1 MYYRRVIKGLADKGI
16 LAPVG
21 SEFDYIKDPNVDHY
35 MSIYYYNEEQ
45 FKQFKE
51 KGSVA
56 GITDTV
62 TPFLSFDFDSEDDIE
77 QARKDTVELC
87 ARLLAKGLSED
98 QFTVCF
104 SGKKGFSV
112 DILTTELFTPSEFKN
127 ITKSLSEG
135 LKTRDTK
142 IVNPSRVMRVP
153 MTRHQDTGLFKLP
166 ISITNLAELPIEAIK
181 ELATTTEAAA
191 PWNIEEVIL
200 PTALANLK
208 EEEEKEA
215 SKAQLS
221 NELSDLD
228 YSQKPKDMPSCKYSI
243 LNGFFQKGHRNDSLM
258 ALAAHFKSRGFPKE
272 ITYNML
278 KGASRMQSQRNP
290 DASPIAKNEIWNTII
305 QSVYGP
311 NWQGKTY
318 SCKNHDWLKALCPKG
333 THSCDAAYSKNKEV
347 INIEAVRGLFKRYA
361 DDIEKNTIPT
371 GIIEIDSQVRLQAK
385 SHVVI
390 AGAAGSGKTSLVLNI
405 LQNASARGQIALF
418 GSMDMGDALVYQKL
432 AQKVTGFN
440 DKQLFDKYKS
450 EDKFRGE
457 VDNTISD
464 KFKNVLFDFS
474 SGVTIDELYERLY
487 KAKLEYGSDL
497 RLAVY
502 DYINLIS
509 GPYSDA
515 NANLSYVAPKLK
527 DLANELDL
535 LIISLAQTAR
545 DKGGPNTPLKSS
557 RVAKGSSAIEE
568 SATVLFGCWRE
579 FYNTETDNYISIA
592 ALKSRMG
599 KEFGCDLHWNG
610 LTGEIRGLTGAEENK
625 LEELRNAAE
634 MESDS
639 MMKTK
644 LLYKNHFGS

>member
-1 MYYRRVIKGLADKGI
+1 
-16 LAPVG
+16 
-21 SEFDYIKDPNVDHY
+21 
-35 MSIYYYNEEQ
+35 
-45 FKQFKE
+45 
-51 KGSVA
+51 
-56 GITDTV
+56 
-62 TPFLSFDFDSEDDIE
+62 
-77 QARKDTVELC
+77 
-87 ARLLAKGLSED
+87 
-98 QFTVCF
+98 
-104 SGKKGFSV
+104 
-112 DILTTELFTPSEFKN
+112 
-127 ITKSLSEG
+127 
-135 LKTRDTK
+135 
-142 IVNPSRVMRVP
+142 
-153 MTRHQDTGLFKLP
+153 
-166 ISITNLAELPIEAIK
+166 
-181 ELATTTEAAA
+181 
-191 PWNIEEVIL
+191 
-200 PTALANLK
+200 
-208 EEEEKEA
+208 
-215 SKAQLS
+215 
-221 NELSDLD
+221 
-228 YSQKPKDMPSCKYSI
+228 
-243 LNGFFQKGHRNDSLM
+243 M

-371 GIIEIDSQVRLQAK
+371 GIIQIDSQVRLQAK

-457 VDNTISD
+457 VDQTISD

-599 KEFGCDLHWNG
+599 KEFGCDLYWDG

-625 LEELRNAAE
+625 LEELRSSVE
-634 MESDS
+634 MESDA

-644 LLYKNHFGS
+644 LL